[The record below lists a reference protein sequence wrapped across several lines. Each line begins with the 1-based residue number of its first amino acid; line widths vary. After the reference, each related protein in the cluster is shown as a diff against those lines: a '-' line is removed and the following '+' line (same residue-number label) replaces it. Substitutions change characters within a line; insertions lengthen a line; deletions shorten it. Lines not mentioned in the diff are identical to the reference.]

1 MANAP
6 EDQLL
11 AAFSRVLRRH
21 RLAKEFSQQELA
33 THANRSMQYISLLES
48 GRHQP
53 TLGTLQLLSG
63 ALGLTL
69 TKLVSEIEEEA
80 E

>member
-1 MANAP
+1 MANEP

-21 RLAKEFSQQELA
+21 RLAKKLSQLELA
-33 THANRSMQYISLLES
+33 TQANRSMQYISLLES
-48 GRHQP
+48 GHHQP

-63 ALGLTL
+63 ALGLSL